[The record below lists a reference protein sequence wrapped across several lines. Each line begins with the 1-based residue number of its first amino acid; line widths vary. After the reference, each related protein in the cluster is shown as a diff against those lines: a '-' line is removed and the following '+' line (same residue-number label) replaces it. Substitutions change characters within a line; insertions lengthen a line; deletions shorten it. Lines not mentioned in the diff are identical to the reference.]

1 MAKRLGDTQVNRG
14 RPRKERFDLDKV
26 LENSPEEVPNM
37 MTFVVLEGKKIGFEI
52 DWEKQ
57 TVMFFLYLEKKR
69 NIVRTSEILSWYAGN
84 AQLQHALYRMIV
96 QHYKSIGKK
105 PRIPMYAEME
115 LAIPVTQ
122 LNYHIWAGTLDKV
135 LQKEVITS

>member
-1 MAKRLGDTQVNRG
+1 MAKRLGDTQVNPD

-69 NIVRTSEILSWYAGN
+69 YVVRPSEILSWYACN

-135 LQKEVITS
+135 LQKEVIQ